1 MKSHPAPSTDT
12 ASAKRRV
19 AGVREAAPALFPLPC
34 PSGGKPAGCARSH
47 ANPSA
52 LLESEGVA
60 RSSEEVRVLLQW
72 AIDRLSCL
80 ARSPPCPPQPTTHPV
95 PQTRKGNSASRSAS
109 VDHRVFD
116 KGLIF
121 ILASGRVRERAR
133 PAAMEAVH
141 LLPCGC
147 MFDTTAICGG
157 WANGASLQAGWRSG
171 ITFPADRPIRPS
183 TNSRSAT
190 RRLSPGR
197 LRKWYRPRHRRPT
210 RRRTTPH
217 CSCRS

>member
-1 MKSHPAPSTDT
+1 MRFPPASTQSLLRSTHRSDESHPAPCTDM
-12 ASAKRRV
+12 ASAKRRL
-19 AGVREAAPALFPLPC
+19 AGVREAAPALFPLPWRC

-157 WANGASLQAGWRSG
+157 WQWGK
-171 ITFPADRPIRPS
+171 PS
-183 TNSRSAT
+183 SRLAEWDHVPS
-190 RRLSPGR
+190 
-197 LRKWYRPRHRRPT
+197 RPT
-210 RRRTTPH
+210 DQALDKFKVRY
-217 CSCRS
+217 SKAESGSIA